1 MGAGGQS
8 PRSLP
13 RPDAGPA
20 PAGFSPFPRKE
31 IEQSIPDRFGRI
43 VRAHGNRIAV
53 KTGARALTYTELDAA
68 ANRIAHEVLARRGEG
83 PEAVALLFEPGAEF
97 LAALLGVLKT
107 GKLYA
112 PLDPGQ
118 PAARLRDL
126 LADLGAG
133 LVLADAASLA
143 VARAVAG
150 DDAAVLGV
158 DLAPVAAPASDPG
171 IAIAPDALA
180 YVIFTSGSTGGPKG
194 VMIDHREVLHYTM
207 TYTNSVHYAP
217 EDRVSALNALTTN
230 AVASDIFPALLN
242 GAAVL
247 PYSIKA
253 SGVDALPA
261 WLAAEGV
268 TCYCSIPAIFRAW
281 ASRLEGDRGHPAL
294 RLVRLGGDQMLRG
307 DVELFQRHF
316 APGAI
321 LRNGLGSAEV
331 LVVRHCFI
339 DRSVA
344 IASPAVPVG
353 YAVED
358 KDVLIVDDE
367 RQPVPAGEVGEI
379 AVRSRYMARG
389 YWRRPEQTAERFL
402 DVPGSPGERVY
413 LSGDL
418 GRIGPDGCLAHL
430 GRKDFQV
437 KVRGKLIAPIEVEN
451 ALLDMPSVREAA
463 VVARA
468 DSAGDLALVA
478 YVVPA
483 EAPGPSDGALRR
495 ALAASLPS
503 EMIPAAFARLESLPL
518 LGNGKV
524 DRLAL
529 PAPPPVR
536 SVLDTPFVAPRNPL
550 EDLVAR
556 IWVELL
562 QIDRVGVHDNF
573 LEIGGNSLLAT
584 KIASVLASQL
594 DMEVPVAA
602 ALNFPTVER
611 LARAI
616 VERSFAFTPTAP

>member
-1 MGAGGQS
+1 
-8 PRSLP
+8 
-13 RPDAGPA
+13 
-20 PAGFSPFPRKE
+20 
-31 IEQSIPDRFGRI
+31 
-43 VRAHGNRIAV
+43 
-53 KTGARALTYTELDAA
+53 
-68 ANRIAHEVLARRGEG
+68 
-83 PEAVALLFEPGAEF
+83 
-97 LAALLGVLKT
+97 
-107 GKLYA
+107 
-112 PLDPGQ
+112 
-118 PAARLRDL
+118 
-126 LADLGAG
+126 
-133 LVLADAASLA
+133 
-143 VARAVAG
+143 
-150 DDAAVLGV
+150 
-158 DLAPVAAPASDPG
+158 
-171 IAIAPDALA
+171 
-180 YVIFTSGSTGGPKG
+180 
-194 VMIDHREVLHYTM
+194 
-207 TYTNSVHYAP
+207 
-217 EDRVSALNALTTN
+217 
-230 AVASDIFPALLN
+230 
-242 GAAVL
+242 
-247 PYSIKA
+247 
-253 SGVDALPA
+253 
-261 WLAAEGV
+261 
-268 TCYCSIPAIFRAW
+268 
-281 ASRLEGDRGHPAL
+281 
-294 RLVRLGGDQMLRG
+294 MLRG

-562 QIDRVGVHDNF
+562 QIDRVGMHDNF

-616 VERSFAFTPTAP
+616 VERNFAFTPTAP